1 MILANRKKENNEK
14 DERKKQMKN
23 FRGAKYD
30 IRKGTKK
37 KLFKADDISVK
48 GTAVKMALAMIEI
61 NASQIKYPL

>member
-1 MILANRKKENNEK
+1 MILVNRKKENNEK

-37 KLFKADDISVK
+37 NFLKQ
-48 GTAVKMALAMIEI
+48 TT
-61 NASQIKYPL
+61 